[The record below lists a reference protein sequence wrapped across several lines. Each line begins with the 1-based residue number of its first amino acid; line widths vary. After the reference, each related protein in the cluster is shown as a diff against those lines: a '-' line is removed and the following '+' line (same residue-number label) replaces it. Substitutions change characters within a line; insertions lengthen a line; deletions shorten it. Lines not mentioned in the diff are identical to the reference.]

1 MYLPALFAGLIFEF
15 VNIVIKK
22 IKREKSEIFST
33 KTDVMKRKH
42 KRTSNMFY
50 DKTGILVV
58 VK

>member
-22 IKREKSEIFST
+22 KYREKSEIFST

>member
-15 VNIVIKK
+15 VNIVIK
-22 IKREKSEIFST
+22 KSEIFST